1 MNIFIKTKSYLKRY
15 GALNLLRKV
24 TEKASRGFDV
34 SEEFSCENLTD
45 EELLKQRNYKF
56 LYSPVISIVMPV
68 YNPDDRYFRQTLNS
82 IKNQSYENWQLCI
95 GDAGNNK
102 KNKILEEIFG
112 NDDRVKYLDIPVNY
126 GISGNSNKALEL
138 ATGEYIGLMDH
149 DDILTSDALFMV
161 VSKINEGY
169 DIVYTDEDKTDE
181 NLNRYFSVYRKPD
194 FNLNLFLSNNYMCH
208 FTVISK
214 KIISE
219 AGNFR
224 SEYDGAQD
232 YDLFLRCIEK
242 TDRIGHVNKV
252 LYHWR
257 TVGSS
262 TSGNPFNKEYAFDAG
277 KRALQDY
284 ILRNNIKG
292 VKVAQMEDPGYYR
305 IRCGRKGNLS
315 LSMVVNGAIT
325 NEDSDYYLVLD
336 ENMKISSSDIDKM
349 LKRAY
354 FTGADIVVPKI
365 IRNGRYE
372 YNGRAYTGNGYT
384 PSLKGK
390 REWYKGQSNLGILN
404 MDVNIVPVKGILIRK
419 KLYDKYINHKGRYI
433 CNLKGSFKG
442 VKMVY
447 APESVISK

>member
-1 MNIFIKTKSYLKRY
+1 MNIFTKTKSYLKRY
-15 GALNLLRKV
+15 GALNLIRKV
-24 TEKASRGFDV
+24 MEKASRGFDI
-34 SEEFSCENLTD
+34 SEEFTCENLTD

-56 LYSPVISIVMPV
+56 SHSPVISIVMPV

-102 KNKILEEIFG
+102 KNKILEEVFG
-112 NDDRVKYLDIPVNY
+112 NDDRVKYLDISVNY

-138 ATGEYIGLMDH
+138 ATGGYIGLMDH
-149 DDILTSDALFMV
+149 DDILTSDALFMI
-161 VSKINEGY
+161 VSKLNEGY

-257 TVGSS
+257 TVGAS

-305 IRCGRKGNLS
+305 IRCGRKGKLS
-315 LSMVVNGAIT
+315 LSMVVDGTIT
-325 NEDSDYYLVLD
+325 NDGSDYYLVLD

-404 MDVNIVPVKGILIRK
+404 MDVNIVPAKGILIRK
-419 KLYDKYINHKGRYI
+419 NCTINTLIIRADI
-433 CNLKGSFKG
+433 SVTLKAVLK
-442 VKMVY
+442 V
-447 APESVISK
+447 

>member
-15 GALNLLRKV
+15 GALNLIRKV
-24 TEKASRGFDV
+24 TEKASRGFDI
-34 SEEFSCENLTD
+34 SEEFACENLTD

-56 LYSPVISIVMPV
+56 LHNPVISIVMPV
-68 YNPDDRYFRQTLNS
+68 YNPDDRYFKQTLNS
-82 IKNQSYENWQLCI
+82 IKNQTYENWQLCI

-149 DDILTSDALFMV
+149 DDILTSDALFMI
-161 VSKINEGY
+161 VSKLNEGY
-169 DIVYTDEDKTDE
+169 DIAYTDEDKTDE
-181 NLNRYFSVYRKPD
+181 NLNRYFSAYRKPD

-214 KIISE
+214 KIIEE

-257 TVGSS
+257 TVGGS

-305 IRCGRKGNLS
+305 IRCGRKGKLS
-315 LSMVVNGAIT
+315 LSMVVDGAIT
-325 NEDSDYYLVLD
+325 NEGSDYYLVLD

-365 IRNGRYE
+365 IRNGIYE

-390 REWYKGQSNLGILN
+390 RAWYKGQSNLGILN

-419 KLYDKYINHKGRYI
+419 KLYDKYMNYKGRYI

>member
-15 GALNLLRKV
+15 GALNLIRKV
-24 TEKASRGFDV
+24 MEKASRGFDI
-34 SEEFSCENLTD
+34 SEEFACENLTD

-56 LYSPVISIVMPV
+56 LHNPVISIVMPV

-149 DDILTSDALFMV
+149 DDILTSDALFMI
-161 VSKINEGY
+161 VSKLNEGY

-181 NLNRYFSVYRKPD
+181 NLNRYFSAYRKPD

-214 KIISE
+214 KIIEE

-257 TVGSS
+257 TVGGS

-305 IRCGRKGNLS
+305 IRCGRKGKLS
-315 LSMVVNGAIT
+315 LSMVVDGAIT
-325 NEDSDYYLVLD
+325 NEGSDYYLVLD
-336 ENMKISSSDIDKM
+336 ENMKISSSDVDKM

-384 PSLKGK
+384 SSLKGK
-390 REWYKGQSNLGILN
+390 RAWYKGQSNLGILN

-419 KLYDKYINHKGRYI
+419 KLYDKYMNYKGRYI

>member
-1 MNIFIKTKSYLKRY
+1 MNIFTKTKSYLKRY
-15 GALNLLRKV
+15 GALNLIRKV
-24 TEKASRGFDV
+24 MEKASRGFDI
-34 SEEFSCENLTD
+34 SEEFTCENLTD

-56 LYSPVISIVMPV
+56 SHSPVISIVMPV

-102 KNKILEEIFG
+102 KNKILEEVFG

-138 ATGEYIGLMDH
+138 ATGGYIGLMDH
-149 DDILTSDALFMV
+149 DDILTSDALFMI
-161 VSKINEGY
+161 VSKLNEGY

-257 TVGSS
+257 TVGAS

-305 IRCGRKGNLS
+305 IRCGRKGKLS
-315 LSMVVNGAIT
+315 LSMVVDGTIT
-325 NEDSDYYLVLD
+325 NDGSDYYLVLD

-365 IRNGRYE
+365 IKNGRYE

-404 MDVNIVPVKGILIRK
+404 MDVNIVPAKGILIRK
-419 KLYDKYINHKGRYI
+419 NCTINTLIIRADI
-433 CNLKGSFKG
+433 SVTLKAVLK
-442 VKMVY
+442 V
-447 APESVISK
+447 

>member
-15 GALNLLRKV
+15 GALNLIRKV
-24 TEKASRGFDV
+24 MEKASRGFDI
-34 SEEFSCENLTD
+34 SEEFVCENLTD

-95 GDAGNNK
+95 GDAGKNK
-102 KNKILEEIFG
+102 KNKILEEVFG

-149 DDILTSDALFMV
+149 DDILTSDALFMI
-161 VSKINEGY
+161 VSKLNEGY

-257 TVGSS
+257 TVGGS

-305 IRCGRKGNLS
+305 IRCGRKGKLS
-315 LSMVVNGAIT
+315 LSMVVDGTIT
-325 NEDSDYYLVLD
+325 NDGSDYYLVLD

-404 MDVNIVPVKGILIRK
+404 MDVNIVPAKGILIRK
-419 KLYDKYINHKGRYI
+419 NCTINTLIIRADI
-433 CNLKGSFKG
+433 SVTLKAVLK
-442 VKMVY
+442 V
-447 APESVISK
+447 

>member
-1 MNIFIKTKSYLKRY
+1 MNIFTKTKSYLKRY
-15 GALNLLRKV
+15 GALNLIRKV
-24 TEKASRGFDV
+24 TEKASRGFDI
-34 SEEFSCENLTD
+34 SEEFVCENLTD

-56 LYSPVISIVMPV
+56 LHNPVISIVMPV

-102 KNKILEEIFG
+102 KNKILEEVFG

-138 ATGEYIGLMDH
+138 ATGGYIGLMDH
-149 DDILTSDALFMV
+149 DDILTSDALFMI
-161 VSKINEGY
+161 VSKLNEGY

-257 TVGSS
+257 TVGGS

-305 IRCGRKGNLS
+305 IRCGRKGKLS
-315 LSMVVNGAIT
+315 LSMVVDGTIT
-325 NEDSDYYLVLD
+325 NDGSDYYLVLD

-404 MDVNIVPVKGILIRK
+404 MDVNIVPINTLIIRA
-419 KLYDKYINHKGRYI
+419 DISAT
-433 CNLKGSFKG
+433 LKAVLK
-442 VKMVY
+442 V
-447 APESVISK
+447 

>member
-1 MNIFIKTKSYLKRY
+1 MNIFTKTKSYLKRY
-15 GALNLLRKV
+15 GALNLIRKV
-24 TEKASRGFDV
+24 MEKASRGFDF
-34 SEEFSCENLTD
+34 SEEFVCENLTD

-56 LYSPVISIVMPV
+56 LHSPVISIVMPV
-68 YNPDDRYFRQTLNS
+68 YDPDDRYFRQTLNS

-102 KNKILEEIFG
+102 KNKILEEVFG

-138 ATGEYIGLMDH
+138 ATGGYIGLMDH

-181 NLNRYFSVYRKPD
+181 NLNRYFSAYRKPD

-305 IRCGRKGNLS
+305 IRCGRKGKLS
-315 LSMVVNGAIT
+315 LSMVVGGTIT
-325 NEDSDYYLVLD
+325 NDGSDYYLVLD

>member
-1 MNIFIKTKSYLKRY
+1 MNIFTKTKSYLKRY
-15 GALNLLRKV
+15 GALNLIRKV
-24 TEKASRGFDV
+24 MEKASRGFDI
-34 SEEFSCENLTD
+34 SEEFTCENLTD

-56 LYSPVISIVMPV
+56 SHSPVISIVMPV

-102 KNKILEEIFG
+102 KNKILEEVFG

-138 ATGEYIGLMDH
+138 ATGGYIGLMDH
-149 DDILTSDALFMV
+149 DDILTSDALFMI
-161 VSKINEGY
+161 VSKLNEGY

-257 TVGSS
+257 TVGAS

-305 IRCGRKGNLS
+305 IRCGRKGKLS
-315 LSMVVNGAIT
+315 LSMVVDGTIT
-325 NEDSDYYLVLD
+325 NDGSDYYLVLD

-404 MDVNIVPVKGILIRK
+404 MDVNIVPAKGILIRK
-419 KLYDKYINHKGRYI
+419 NCTINTLIIRADI
-433 CNLKGSFKG
+433 SVTLKAVLK
-442 VKMVY
+442 V
-447 APESVISK
+447 

>member
-15 GALNLLRKV
+15 GVLNLLRKI
-24 TEKASRGFDV
+24 TEKASRGFDI
-34 SEEFSCENLTD
+34 SEEFACENLTD

-126 GISGNSNKALEL
+126 GISGNSNKTLEL
-138 ATGEYIGLMDH
+138 ATGGYIGLMDH

-257 TVGSS
+257 TVGGS

-305 IRCGRKGNLS
+305 IRCGRKGKLS

-365 IRNGRYE
+365 IKNGRYE

>member
-1 MNIFIKTKSYLKRY
+1 MNIFTKTKSYLKRY
-15 GALNLLRKV
+15 GALNLIRKV
-24 TEKASRGFDV
+24 MEKASRGFDI
-34 SEEFSCENLTD
+34 SEEFVCENLTD

-56 LYSPVISIVMPV
+56 LHSPVISIVMPV
-68 YNPDDRYFRQTLNS
+68 YDPDDRYFRQTLNS

-102 KNKILEEIFG
+102 KNKILEEVFG

-138 ATGEYIGLMDH
+138 ATGGYIGLMDH

-181 NLNRYFSVYRKPD
+181 NLNRYFSAYRKPN

-305 IRCGRKGNLS
+305 IRCGRKGKLS
-315 LSMVVNGAIT
+315 LSMVVGGTIT
-325 NEDSDYYLVLD
+325 NDGSDYYLVLD

>member
-15 GALNLLRKV
+15 GALNLIRKV
-24 TEKASRGFDV
+24 TEKASRGFDI
-34 SEEFSCENLTD
+34 SEEFACENLTD

-56 LYSPVISIVMPV
+56 LHNPVISIVMPV
-68 YNPDDRYFRQTLNS
+68 YNPDDRYFKQTLNS
-82 IKNQSYENWQLCI
+82 IKNQTYENWQLCI

-149 DDILTSDALFMV
+149 DDILTSDALFMI
-161 VSKINEGY
+161 VSKLNEGY

-181 NLNRYFSVYRKPD
+181 NLNRYFSAYRKPD

-214 KIISE
+214 KIIEE

-257 TVGSS
+257 TVGGS

-305 IRCGRKGNLS
+305 IRCGRKGKLS
-315 LSMVVNGAIT
+315 LSMVVDGAIT

-390 REWYKGQSNLGILN
+390 RAWYKGQSNLGILN

-419 KLYDKYINHKGRYI
+419 KLYDKYMNYKGRYI

>member
-15 GALNLLRKV
+15 GVLNLLRKI
-24 TEKASRGFDV
+24 TEKASRGFDI
-34 SEEFSCENLTD
+34 SEEFACENLTD

-102 KNKILEEIFG
+102 KNKILEEVFG

-305 IRCGRKGNLS
+305 IRCGRKGKLS

-365 IRNGRYE
+365 IKNGRYE

-404 MDVNIVPVKGILIRK
+404 MDVNIVPAKGILIRK

>member
-15 GALNLLRKV
+15 GALNLIRKV
-24 TEKASRGFDV
+24 MEKASRGFDI
-34 SEEFSCENLTD
+34 SEEFTCENLTD

-56 LYSPVISIVMPV
+56 LHSPVISIVMSV
-68 YNPDDRYFRQTLNS
+68 YDPDDRYFRQTLNS

-102 KNKILEEIFG
+102 KNKILEEVFG

-149 DDILTSDALFMV
+149 DDILTSDALFMI
-161 VSKINEGY
+161 VSKLNEGY

-257 TVGSS
+257 TVGGS

-305 IRCGRKGNLS
+305 IRCGRKGKLS
-315 LSMVVNGAIT
+315 LSMVVDGTIT
-325 NEDSDYYLVLD
+325 NDGSDYYLVLD

-404 MDVNIVPVKGILIRK
+404 MDVNIVPAKGILIRK
-419 KLYDKYINHKGRYI
+419 NCTINTLIIRADI
-433 CNLKGSFKG
+433 SVTLKAVLK
-442 VKMVY
+442 V
-447 APESVISK
+447 

>member
-1 MNIFIKTKSYLKRY
+1 MNIFTKTKSYLKRY
-15 GALNLLRKV
+15 GALNLIRKV
-24 TEKASRGFDV
+24 MEKASRGFDI
-34 SEEFSCENLTD
+34 SEEFTCENLTD

-56 LYSPVISIVMPV
+56 SHSPVISIVMPV

-102 KNKILEEIFG
+102 KNKILEEVFG

-138 ATGEYIGLMDH
+138 ATGGYIGLMDH
-149 DDILTSDALFMV
+149 DDILTSDALFMI
-161 VSKINEGY
+161 VSKLNEGY

-257 TVGSS
+257 TVGAS

-305 IRCGRKGNLS
+305 IRCGRKGKLS
-315 LSMVVNGAIT
+315 LSMVVDGTIT
-325 NEDSDYYLVLD
+325 NDGSDYYLVLD

-404 MDVNIVPVKGILIRK
+404 MDVNIVPAKGILIRK
-419 KLYDKYINHKGRYI
+419 KLYATYINHKGRSI

>member
-1 MNIFIKTKSYLKRY
+1 
-15 GALNLLRKV
+15 
-24 TEKASRGFDV
+24 
-34 SEEFSCENLTD
+34 
-45 EELLKQRNYKF
+45 
-56 LYSPVISIVMPV
+56 
-68 YNPDDRYFRQTLNS
+68 
-82 IKNQSYENWQLCI
+82 
-95 GDAGNNK
+95 
-102 KNKILEEIFG
+102 
-112 NDDRVKYLDIPVNY
+112 
-126 GISGNSNKALEL
+126 
-138 ATGEYIGLMDH
+138 MDH
-149 DDILTSDALFMV
+149 DDILTSDALFMI
-161 VSKINEGY
+161 VSKLNEGY

-194 FNLNLFLSNNYMCH
+194 FNLNLLLSNNYMCH

-257 TVGSS
+257 TVGGS

-305 IRCGRKGNLS
+305 IRCGRKGKLS
-315 LSMVVNGAIT
+315 LSMVVDGTIT
-325 NEDSDYYLVLD
+325 NDGSDYYLVLD

-419 KLYDKYINHKGRYI
+419 NCTINTLIIRADI
-433 CNLKGSFKG
+433 SVTLKAVLK
-442 VKMVY
+442 V
-447 APESVISK
+447 

>member
-1 MNIFIKTKSYLKRY
+1 MNFFIKTKSYLKRY

-149 DDILTSDALFMV
+149 DDILTSDALFMI
-161 VSKINEGY
+161 VSKLNEGY

-305 IRCGRKGNLS
+305 IRCGRKGKLS

-365 IRNGRYE
+365 IKNGRYE

>member
-1 MNIFIKTKSYLKRY
+1 MNFFIKTKSYLKRY

-102 KNKILEEIFG
+102 KNKILEEFFG

-149 DDILTSDALFMV
+149 DDILTSDALFMI
-161 VSKINEGY
+161 VSKLNEGY

-305 IRCGRKGNLS
+305 IRCGRKGKLS

-365 IRNGRYE
+365 IKNGRYE

>member
-15 GALNLLRKV
+15 GALNLIRKV
-24 TEKASRGFDV
+24 TEKASRGFDI
-34 SEEFSCENLTD
+34 SEEFACENLTD

-56 LYSPVISIVMPV
+56 LHNPVISIVMPV
-68 YNPDDRYFRQTLNS
+68 YNPDDRYFKQTLNS
-82 IKNQSYENWQLCI
+82 IKNQTYENWQLCI

-138 ATGEYIGLMDH
+138 ATGGYIGLMDH
-149 DDILTSDALFMV
+149 DDILTSDALFMI
-161 VSKINEGY
+161 VSKLNEGY

-181 NLNRYFSVYRKPD
+181 NLSRYFSAYRKPD

-214 KIISE
+214 KIIEE

-257 TVGSS
+257 TVGGS

-305 IRCGRKGNLS
+305 IRCGRKGKLS
-315 LSMVVNGAIT
+315 LSMVVDGAIT
-325 NEDSDYYLVLD
+325 NEGSDYYLVLD

-390 REWYKGQSNLGILN
+390 RAWYKGQSNLGILN

-419 KLYDKYINHKGRYI
+419 KLYDKYMNYKGRYI

>member
-15 GALNLLRKV
+15 GVLNLLRKI
-24 TEKASRGFDV
+24 TEKASRGFDI
-34 SEEFSCENLTD
+34 SEEFACENLTD

-149 DDILTSDALFMV
+149 DDILTSDALFMI
-161 VSKINEGY
+161 VSKLNEGY

-257 TVGSS
+257 TVGGS

-305 IRCGRKGNLS
+305 IRCGRKGKLS

-365 IRNGRYE
+365 IKNGRYE

>member
-1 MNIFIKTKSYLKRY
+1 MLIFHRQGGHVEMNIFIKTKSYLKRY
-15 GALNLLRKV
+15 GALNLIRKV
-24 TEKASRGFDV
+24 MEKASRGFDI
-34 SEEFSCENLTD
+34 SEEFVCENLTD

-95 GDAGNNK
+95 GDAGKNK
-102 KNKILEEIFG
+102 KNKILEEVFG

-149 DDILTSDALFMV
+149 DDILTSDALFMI
-161 VSKINEGY
+161 VSKLNEGY

-257 TVGSS
+257 TVGGS

-305 IRCGRKGNLS
+305 IRCGRKGKLS
-315 LSMVVNGAIT
+315 LSMVVDGTIT
-325 NEDSDYYLVLD
+325 NDGSDYYLVLD

-404 MDVNIVPVKGILIRK
+404 MDVNIVPAKGILIRK
-419 KLYDKYINHKGRYI
+419 NCTINTLIIRADI
-433 CNLKGSFKG
+433 SVTLKAVLK
-442 VKMVY
+442 V
-447 APESVISK
+447 

>member
-15 GALNLLRKV
+15 GALNLIRKV
-24 TEKASRGFDV
+24 TEKASRGFDI
-34 SEEFSCENLTD
+34 SEEFACENLTD

-56 LYSPVISIVMPV
+56 LHNPVISIVMPV

-149 DDILTSDALFMV
+149 DDILTSDALFMI
-161 VSKINEGY
+161 VSKLNEGY

-181 NLNRYFSVYRKPD
+181 NLNRYFSAYRKPD

-214 KIISE
+214 KIIEE

-257 TVGSS
+257 TVGGS

-305 IRCGRKGNLS
+305 IRCGRKGKLS
-315 LSMVVNGAIT
+315 LSMVVDGAIT
-325 NEDSDYYLVLD
+325 NEGSDYYLVLD

-390 REWYKGQSNLGILN
+390 RAWYKGQSNLGILN

-419 KLYDKYINHKGRYI
+419 KLYDKYMNYKGRYI

>member
-1 MNIFIKTKSYLKRY
+1 MNLI
-15 GALNLLRKV
+15 RKV
-24 TEKASRGFDV
+24 MEKASRGFDI
-34 SEEFSCENLTD
+34 SEEFVCENLTD

-102 KNKILEEIFG
+102 KNKILEEVFG

-149 DDILTSDALFMV
+149 DDILTSDALFMI
-161 VSKINEGY
+161 VSKLNEGY

-257 TVGSS
+257 TVGGS

-305 IRCGRKGNLS
+305 IRCGRKGKLS
-315 LSMVVNGAIT
+315 LSMVVDGTIT
-325 NEDSDYYLVLD
+325 NDGSDYYLVLD

-404 MDVNIVPVKGILIRK
+404 MDVNIVPAKGILIRK
-419 KLYDKYINHKGRYI
+419 KLYDKYIK
-433 CNLKGSFKG
+433 F
-442 VKMVY
+442 
-447 APESVISK
+447 

>member
-15 GALNLLRKV
+15 GVLNLLRKI
-24 TEKASRGFDV
+24 TEKASRGFDI
-34 SEEFSCENLTD
+34 SEEFACENLTD

-56 LYSPVISIVMPV
+56 LHSPVISIVMPV

-149 DDILTSDALFMV
+149 DDILTSDALFMI
-161 VSKINEGY
+161 VSKLNEGY

-305 IRCGRKGNLS
+305 IRCGRKGKLS

-365 IRNGRYE
+365 IKNGRYE

>member
-15 GALNLLRKV
+15 GALNLIRKV
-24 TEKASRGFDV
+24 MEKASRGFDV
-34 SEEFSCENLTD
+34 LEEFACENLTD

-56 LYSPVISIVMPV
+56 LHSPVISIVMPV

-102 KNKILEEIFG
+102 KNKILEEVFG

-138 ATGEYIGLMDH
+138 ATGGYIGLMDH
-149 DDILTSDALFMV
+149 DDILTSDALFMI
-161 VSKINEGY
+161 VSKLNEGY

-181 NLNRYFSVYRKPD
+181 NLNRYFSAYRKPD

-257 TVGSS
+257 TVGGS

-305 IRCGRKGNLS
+305 IRCGRKGKLS
-315 LSMVVNGAIT
+315 LSMVVDGTIT
-325 NEDSDYYLVLD
+325 NDGSDYYLVLD

-390 REWYKGQSNLGILN
+390 REWYKGQSNLGILK
-404 MDVNIVPVKGILIRK
+404 I
-419 KLYDKYINHKGRYI
+419 GRAH
-433 CNLKGSFKG
+433 
-442 VKMVY
+442 V
-447 APESVISK
+447 

>member
-15 GALNLLRKV
+15 GVLNLLRKI
-24 TEKASRGFDV
+24 TEKASRGFDI
-34 SEEFSCENLTD
+34 SEEFACENLTD

-305 IRCGRKGNLS
+305 IRCGRKGKLS

-365 IRNGRYE
+365 IKNGRYE

>member
-1 MNIFIKTKSYLKRY
+1 MNIFIKIKSYLKRY
-15 GALNLLRKV
+15 GALKLIRKV
-24 TEKASRGFDV
+24 TEKASRSFDI
-34 SEEFSCENLTD
+34 SEDFSCENLTD
-45 EELLKQRNYKF
+45 EELLRQRNYKF
-56 LYSPVISIVMPV
+56 LYKPVISIVMPV
-68 YNPDDRYFRQTLNS
+68 YNPDDRYFKQTLNS

-95 GDAGNNK
+95 GDACDNRK
-102 KNKILEEIFG
+102 KKILDEIFG
-112 NDDRVKYLDIPVNY
+112 ADERVKYLDIPVNY

-149 DDILTSDALFMV
+149 DDILTSDALFMI
-161 VSKINEGY
+161 VSKLNEGY

-181 NLNRYFSVYRKPD
+181 NLNRYFSAYRKPD
-194 FNLNLFLSNNYMCH
+194 FNLNLLLSNNYMCH

-214 KIISE
+214 KIIEE

-242 TDRIGHVNKV
+242 TDKIGHVNKV

-257 TVGSS
+257 TVGGS

-284 ILRNNIKG
+284 ILRNDIKG

-305 IRCGRKGNLS
+305 IRCGRKGKLS
-315 LSMVVNGAIT
+315 LCMVVDGVIT
-325 NEDSDYYLVLD
+325 NETCDYYLVLD
-336 ENMKISSSDIDKM
+336 GKMKISSSDIDKM

-365 IRNGRYE
+365 VRNGRYE

-390 REWYKGQSNLGILN
+390 REWYKGQSNLGVLN
-404 MDVNIVPVKGILIRK
+404 MDVNIVPVKGILISK
-419 KLYDKYINHKGRYI
+419 KLYDKYMNYKGRYI

-442 VKMVY
+442 IKMVY

>member
-15 GALNLLRKV
+15 GVLNLIRKV
-24 TEKASRGFDV
+24 TEKASRGFDI
-34 SEEFSCENLTD
+34 SEEFACENLTD

-102 KNKILEEIFG
+102 KNKILEEVFG

-305 IRCGRKGNLS
+305 IRCGRKGKLS

-365 IRNGRYE
+365 IKNGRYE

>member
-1 MNIFIKTKSYLKRY
+1 MNFFIKTKSYLKRY
-15 GALNLLRKV
+15 GALNLIRKV
-24 TEKASRGFDV
+24 TEKASRGFDI
-34 SEEFSCENLTD
+34 SEEFACENLTD

-56 LYSPVISIVMPV
+56 LHSPVISIVMPV

-102 KNKILEEIFG
+102 KNKILEEVFG

-138 ATGEYIGLMDH
+138 ATGGYIGLMDH
-149 DDILTSDALFMV
+149 DDILTSDALFMI
-161 VSKINEGY
+161 VSKLNEGY

-181 NLNRYFSVYRKPD
+181 NLNRYFSAYRKPD

-257 TVGSS
+257 TVGGS

-305 IRCGRKGNLS
+305 IRCGRKGKLS
-315 LSMVVNGAIT
+315 LSMVVDGTIT
-325 NEDSDYYLVLD
+325 NDGSDYYLVLD

-354 FTGADIVVPKI
+354 FSGADIVVPKI

-372 YNGRAYTGNGYT
+372 YNGRAYTGNG
-384 PSLKGK
+384 
-390 REWYKGQSNLGILN
+390 
-404 MDVNIVPVKGILIRK
+404 
-419 KLYDKYINHKGRYI
+419 
-433 CNLKGSFKG
+433 
-442 VKMVY
+442 
-447 APESVISK
+447 